1 MSRRAR
7 QRKGRNVQ
15 PGTPPAAKDPSQQL
29 PAELVEVS
37 PEFLDRLPEE
47 TRIAYIQSASFRG
60 PIPPPVLFGQYEEI
74 LEGSADRIMK
84 LAEREQLH
92 RQQWESTVLGY
103 QASDM
108 RRGQWL
114 GFLLGALGILAT
126 VVCAYLD
133 RPYIAGL
140 SIGTVLAGIL
150 TSFFRKQPPPN
161 SDD

>member
-1 MSRRAR
+1 
-7 QRKGRNVQ
+7 
-15 PGTPPAAKDPSQQL
+15 
-29 PAELVEVS
+29 
-37 PEFLDRLPEE
+37 
-47 TRIAYIQSASFRG
+47 
-60 PIPPPVLFGQYEEI
+60 
-74 LEGSADRIMK
+74 MK
-84 LAEREQLH
+84 LTEREQLH
-92 RQQWESTVLGY
+92 RQQWETTVLDH

-114 GFLLGALGILAT
+114 GFLLGALGIVAT

-150 TSFFRKQPPPN
+150 TAFFRKLPKSN